1 MSNPV
6 PPKLPAAA
14 ATAVRPDDGFAVAAL
29 LAALAER
36 KLIGPQELEM
46 VERTFAGRRDALTA
60 ALRSR
65 GGDAS
70 SYVSPLEVIADFRL
84 PSPNPKREFLD
95 EEELCRVFAVHTGVT
110 FSRIDPLK
118 LDARTLAAIVSKP
131 FAQKHLAVPIKLD
144 GRRLLVA
151 MVNPF
156 DKRAIANLEH
166 ATGYAVEP
174 VLGLRTEILKTINE
188 IFAFERSVQKA
199 ERQRAAAFDV
209 GNLEQLVEVTGQ
221 DAETSDHHVVRAVE
235 LLMQYA
241 FDQRASDIHIEP
253 KRERSLVRLRIDG
266 RLHDT
271 HTIPKQVYP
280 GFVSRIKILARLD
293 IAEKRRPQDG
303 RIKIAHKD
311 SEVELR
317 VSTVPVAF
325 GEKVVIRI
333 FDPTLLLQ
341 DIGSLGFTPEQRGSF
356 ERLLK
361 RPHGIILVTGPTG
374 SGKTTTLY
382 SSLQAIASAE
392 VNIIT
397 IEDPIEMVH
406 EPFNQIA
413 VQESVGITFA
423 NALRSVLRQDP
434 DVIMVGEV
442 RDAETAQY
450 AVQAALTGHLVFSTL
465 HTNTAVGAVTRL
477 MDLGIERF
485 LIASTVISLVA
496 QRLIRLVC
504 PSCAEPSDVT
514 TETLAAMG
522 LVDTELDLSRVRRG
536 AGCEKCRR
544 TGYYGR
550 AAAYEVI
557 EVTDRIRVMIR
568 DGADEGDIVR
578 AARKDGAEPL
588 MSNAV
593 RKLLA
598 GRTTADEIL
607 RVVPAAW

>member
-1 MSNPV
+1 M
-6 PPKLPAAA
+6 PAAA
-14 ATAVRPDDGFAVAAL
+14 SATRDEGFTPALVFAAM
-29 LAALAER
+29 AER
-36 KLIGPQELEM
+36 RLLDDDELALVRAE
-46 VERTFAGRRDALTA
+46 FSARRDARA
-60 ALRSR
+60 ATSR
-65 GGDAS
+65 ARGDDAS
-70 SYVSPLEVIADFRL
+70 SFVSPLEVVADFHFR
-84 PSPNPKREFLD
+84 SRDPKREWLD
-95 EEELCRVFAVHTGVT
+95 EEQLCRAFSLQSGVA

-118 LDARTLAAIVSKP
+118 LDARTLSAIVSKP
-131 FAQKHLAVPIKLD
+131 FALKHLVVPIKLD
-144 GRRLLVA
+144 GRRLVVA
-151 MVNPF
+151 MANPF
-156 DKRAIANLEH
+156 DRHAIHNLEH
-166 ATGYAVEP
+166 ATGFAVEP
-174 VLGLRTEILKTINE
+174 VLGLRSEILKTINE
-188 IFAFERSVQKA
+188 IFAFERSLQKA
-199 ERQRAAAFDV
+199 ERQRATAFDL
-209 GNLEQLVEVTGQ
+209 GNLEQLVDVTSG
-221 DAETSDHHVVRAVE
+221 DADSSDQHVVRAVD

-253 KRERSLVRLRIDG
+253 KRERSVVRLRIDG

-271 HTIPKQVYP
+271 HSIPKQVYS
-280 GFVSRIKILARLD
+280 GFVSRIKIMARLD
-293 IAEKRRPQDG
+293 IAERRRPQDG
-303 RIKIAHKD
+303 RIKIAYKD
-311 SEVELR
+311 TEVELR

-333 FDPTLLLQ
+333 FDPSILLQ
-341 DIGSLGFTPEQRGSF
+341 DITSLGLTPEQRVSY

-382 SSLQAIASAE
+382 SSLQGLSSPE
-392 VNIIT
+392 VNVIT

-465 HTNTAVGAVTRL
+465 HTNTAVGAITRL
-477 MDLGIERF
+477 VDLGIERF
-485 LIASTVISLVA
+485 LIASTVIGLVA

-504 PSCAEPSDVT
+504 PGCAEPTVT
-514 TETLAAMG
+514 SEETIAALG
-522 LVDTELDLSRVRRG
+522 LEGAELDLSRVRRG
-536 AGCEKCRR
+536 TGCEKCRK
-544 TGYYGR
+544 TGYFGR
-550 AAAYEVI
+550 AAAFEVI

-578 AARKDGAEPL
+578 TARKDGAEPL

-598 GRTTADEIL
+598 GRTTADEIV
-607 RVVPAAW
+607 RVIPAAW